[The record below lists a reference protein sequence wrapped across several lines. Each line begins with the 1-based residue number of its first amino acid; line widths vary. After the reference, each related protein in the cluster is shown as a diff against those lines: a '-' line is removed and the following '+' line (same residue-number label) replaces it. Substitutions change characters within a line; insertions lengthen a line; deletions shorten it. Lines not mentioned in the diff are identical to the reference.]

1 MNHDEMALKIKAM
14 LAELLEIDPSRLTVN
29 LRPTG
34 QDHLG
39 DDTSQMTILIDGK
52 DPEGLDREAILRWS
66 QSLDG
71 KLVGSA

>member
-1 MNHDEMALKIKAM
+1 MNHDEMARQVKAI
-14 LAELLEIDPSRLTVN
+14 LTELLEIDPDRLTVR

-34 QDHLG
+34 QDHEG
-39 DDTSQMTILIDGK
+39 EDTSQMTILIDGK
-52 DPEGLDREAILRWS
+52 EPEGLDREVIVRWS